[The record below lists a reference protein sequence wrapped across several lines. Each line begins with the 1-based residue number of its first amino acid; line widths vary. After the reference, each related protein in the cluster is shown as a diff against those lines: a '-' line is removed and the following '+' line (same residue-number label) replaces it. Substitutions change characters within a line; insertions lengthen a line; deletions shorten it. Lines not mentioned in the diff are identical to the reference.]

1 MSTLHPSIHPS
12 IHNEKRKRGIQN
24 SGLFALFLFFSFFSF
39 FPFNMQCEEKALEI
53 QSRKIPF
60 VFSPPR
66 RRFRKV
72 LEGSSIYSF
81 VASKM
86 PHPRREGG
94 GLSQISQTQQQLFI
108 VSSKQDFSFVEK
120 ALNDCKMADH
130 LVLLFLSQVFS

>member
-1 MSTLHPSIHPS
+1 MGQKCNEKSVLCPHSIHPFIHPS
-12 IHNEKRKRGIQN
+12 IMKREREEFRT
-24 SGLFALFLFFSFFSF
+24 LVFLPFFFFLFFFSF

-86 PHPRREGG
+86 PHPRERERVVGCHRFPKPNNNYS
-94 GLSQISQTQQQLFI
+94 LSHQ
-108 VSSKQDFSFVEK
+108 SKIF
-120 ALNDCKMADH
+120 
-130 LVLLFLSQVFS
+130 LLWKKP